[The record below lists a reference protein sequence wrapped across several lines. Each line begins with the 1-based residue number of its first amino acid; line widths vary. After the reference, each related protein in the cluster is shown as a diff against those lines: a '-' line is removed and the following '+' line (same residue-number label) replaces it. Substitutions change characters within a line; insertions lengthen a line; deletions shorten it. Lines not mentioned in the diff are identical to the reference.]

1 MTPQEE
7 IIIAFSKSSQKTRSV
22 LDNLKR
28 KISKKYSLPLLKNS
42 QLIKAYHKL
51 VKEKRIAPNKKILD
65 VLKIRKIRSLS
76 GIVIVS
82 VLTKPYKCPGRCLF
96 CPTQKN
102 VPKSYIKEEPAVAR
116 AILHKYHPYKQVQAR
131 LQALESTGH
140 STEKIDLRIIGGTWS
155 YYPKQYQTW
164 FIKECFRAANDF
176 KNSKLNPACSC
187 LTLAPAAQADD
198 GQTAGRQ
205 NSCLSGRRAK
215 LKEEQKRNEKAKH
228 RIIGITIET
237 RPDFINAEEIRR
249 LRKLGV
255 TRVELGVQS
264 IYNDVLRVNRRGH
277 SVEATIKA
285 TKLLKDAGF
294 KICYQ
299 MMPNLLGSSW
309 QRDLQMFKE
318 LFENPQFQPDYLKIY
333 PCALLK
339 EAPLYKTWKRG
350 LYHPYSEKELIELII
365 KIKQIVPYYC
375 RIQRIIRDIP
385 SNYVIQGGA
394 KISNLRQIVHQIMQ
408 ERGLRCKCIRCREVK
423 ERYNP
428 KEKIYFFRQE
438 YWASDGLEIFLSF
451 ENKNRSK
458 LFSLLRLRIPSF
470 HFKKGGSL
478 FSVLKDAS
486 IVRELHTYGLL
497 LPLSK
502 KDISPQHRGLGK
514 KLMKKA
520 EEISKKEFGVKKIAV
535 ISGVGVREYYRKLG
549 YRLYDTYMIKKL

>member
-1 MTPQEE
+1 M
-7 IIIAFSKSSQKTRSV
+7 
-22 LDNLKR
+22 
-28 KISKKYSLPLLKNS
+28 
-42 QLIKAYHKL
+42 
-51 VKEKRIAPNKKILD
+51 
-65 VLKIRKIRSLS
+65 
-76 GIVIVS
+76 GI
-82 VLTKPYKCPGRCLF
+82 
-96 CPTQKN
+96 
-102 VPKSYIKEEPAVAR
+102 
-116 AILHKYHPYKQVQAR
+116 
-131 LQALESTGH
+131 
-140 STEKIDLRIIGGTWS
+140 
-155 YYPKQYQTW
+155 
-164 FIKECFRAANDF
+164 
-176 KNSKLNPACSC
+176 
-187 LTLAPAAQADD
+187 
-198 GQTAGRQ
+198 
-205 NSCLSGRRAK
+205 
-215 LKEEQKRNEKAKH
+215 
-228 RIIGITIET
+228 
-237 RPDFINAEEIRR
+237 
-249 LRKLGV
+249 

-264 IYNDVLRVNRRGH
+264 IYDDVLRINRRGH
-277 SVEATIKA
+277 GVEATIRA

-299 MMPNLLGSSW
+299 MMPNLLGSNW

-339 EAPLYKTWKRG
+339 EADLYKFWKRG
-350 LYHPYSEKELIELII
+350 LYKPYSKKELIELII

-375 RIQRIIRDIP
+375 RIQRIVRDIP
-385 SNYVIQGGA
+385 SNYVIEGGV

-428 KEKIYFFRQE
+428 KEKIYLFRQD

-470 HFKKGGSL
+470 YFQKGEPL

-497 LPLSK
+497 LPISK